1 MKVNDLAYVLH
12 RRPYRD
18 TSYLVDFFTQHH
30 GIITAV
36 CRGVRQ
42 NKKKQSLESF
52 VPFWIE
58 YRESNS
64 HGNLVSLYQFEPD
77 VSSDYR
83 SVLLKGNVLYCGLYL
98 NELLLKLLG
107 HNDPYSPV
115 FLAYQKALAALSQ
128 AESKEII
135 EQTLR
140 QFEWHLLKEIGYG
153 IFSETEVD
161 THKPIMEDK
170 YYYYSAG
177 VGFSAAKDSMTER
190 AWLFEG
196 KVILAMSR
204 EDFTS
209 LDTLK
214 EAKRLIRLT
223 LNVLLGNGGKL
234 KSRELF
240 QTGVISSK
248 LAFQ

>member
-1 MKVNDLAYVLH
+1 MKINDLAYVLH

-18 TSYLVDFFTQHH
+18 TSFLVNFFTQHH

-42 NKKKQSLESF
+42 NRKKQSLESF

-58 YRESNS
+58 YRESSN

-77 VSSDYR
+77 VNSDYR
-83 SVLLKGNVLYCGLYL
+83 AVLLKGNLLYCGLYL

-107 HNDPYSPV
+107 RDDPCPPI
-115 FLAYQKALAALSQ
+115 FLAYQKTLAALSQ
-128 AESKEII
+128 AESKEQI

-140 QFEWHLLKEIGYG
+140 KFEWHLLQEIGYG
-153 IFSETEVD
+153 IFSKTEVD
-161 THKPIMEDK
+161 THQPIVEDK

-177 VGFSAAKDSMTER
+177 VGFSAAKDSMIER

-196 KVILAMSR
+196 KVILAMGR
-204 EDFTS
+204 EDFT
-209 LDTLK
+209 LPETLK

-223 LNVLLGNGGKL
+223 LSILLGNGGEL

-240 QTGVISSK
+240 RTV
-248 LAFQ
+248 

>member
-1 MKVNDLAYVLH
+1 MKICDLAYALH

-18 TSYLVDFFTQHH
+18 TSFLVDFFTQHH

-36 CRGVRQ
+36 CRGIRQ

-58 YRESNS
+58 YRESKG

-77 VSSDYR
+77 VNSDYHA
-83 SVLLKGNVLYCGLYL
+83 VLLKGNLLYCGLYL

-107 HNDPYSPV
+107 RDDPYPAV
-115 FLAYQKALAALSQ
+115 FLTYQKTLDQLSKISIMDTKKTQ
-128 AESKEII
+128 EDI
-135 EQTLR
+135 EKILR
-140 QFEWHLLKEIGYG
+140 QFEWHLLREIGYG

-161 THKPIMEDK
+161 THNPILEDK

-177 VGFSAAKDSMTER
+177 VGFSAAKDSMTEK

-196 KVILAMSR
+196 KVILAMGR

-209 LDTLK
+209 SETLK
-214 EAKRLIRLT
+214 ESKRLIRLT
-223 LNVLLGNGGKL
+223 LSVLLENGGKL

-240 QTGVISSK
+240 CT
-248 LAFQ
+248 L